1 MKPTN
6 ASPRAWSPLTLEIE
20 RRSMIA
26 RVTVRLAKTI
36 AWRTMGRTLVLG
48 GPGEVW
54 IGATCGRSKDLGAV
68 LMIMSDSCYAM
79 FIFGVSMG
87 QG

>member
-26 RVTVRLAKTI
+26 RVAVRLAKTI
-36 AWRTMGRTLVLG
+36 VWSTIGRTLVLG

-54 IGATCGRSKDLGAV
+54 IGTTCGGSKDLCAV
-68 LMIMSDSCYAM
+68 LMIILDSC
-79 FIFGVSMG
+79 
-87 QG
+87 